1 MPKADVIPWE
11 AIRIP
16 DIGSYLPG
24 KEFTLFQ
31 TGGFQFAVTIC
42 WETAF
47 PYIVREFVK
56 NGAQFIVNITNEA
69 WFGKTTAPYQFV
81 AMSAFRAAENRIP
94 MVRCTN
100 TGISCFIDP
109 FGRITDRITDA
120 DGHDI
125 FIRGVLAHTITT
137 TNTKTI
143 YTRYGD
149 WFAWLCL
156 VVSAA
161 VWLLTIKKRAIQME

>member
-1 MPKADVIPWE
+1 
-11 AIRIP
+11 
-16 DIGSYLPG
+16 
-24 KEFTLFQ
+24 
-31 TGGFQFAVTIC
+31 VTIC

-47 PYIVREFVK
+47 PYIAREFVN
-56 NGAQFIVNITNEA
+56 NGAQFLVNITNEA

-81 AMSAFRAAENRIP
+81 AMSAFRAVENRIP

-109 FGRITDRITDA
+109 FGRIVDRITDA
-120 DGHDI
+120 DGRDI
-125 FIRGVLAHTITT
+125 FIRGTLARTITT
-137 TNTKTI
+137 TNEKTI
-143 YTRYGD
+143 YTRFGD

-161 VWLLTIKKRAIQME
+161 ALLSTFKTRMFETK